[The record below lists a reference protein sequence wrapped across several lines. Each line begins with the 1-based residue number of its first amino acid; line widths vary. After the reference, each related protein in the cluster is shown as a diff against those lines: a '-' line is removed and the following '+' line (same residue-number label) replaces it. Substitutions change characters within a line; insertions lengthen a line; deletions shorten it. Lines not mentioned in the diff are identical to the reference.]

1 MESKQFST
9 PDVSA
14 LGRSQ
19 YEAGSEDRVRLLL
32 IENDPEDARRAREA
46 FETVTTDTEIEVAT
60 DGSAALELLCDRVE
74 ESEPIPDLVLL
85 ALDLPE
91 VDGFEFLETVRD
103 DEDLVQLPVL
113 VLAES
118 SASSDV
124 NDSYERAANAYLAKP
139 SDPDEFETVAGAIE
153 RFWFRRV
160 SLPPHGF

>member
-1 MESKQFST
+1 MESKQLST
-9 PDVSA
+9 SDASA

-19 YEAGSEDRVRLLL
+19 YEAGSENRARVLL

-46 FETVTTDTEIEVAT
+46 FETVATETEIEVAT
-60 DGSAALELLCDRVE
+60 DGSAALEFLRERVE
-74 ESEPIPDLVLL
+74 ESERVPDLVLL

-91 VDGFEFLETVRD
+91 VDGFEFLETVRG

-113 VLAES
+113 VLTES
-118 SASSDV
+118 SASDDV
-124 NDSYERAANAYLAKP
+124 HDSYERAANAYLAKP
-139 SDPDEFETVAGAIE
+139 SDADEFETVAGAIE

>member
-9 PDVSA
+9 PDAST

-19 YEAGSEDRVRLLL
+19 YETGAEDRARLLL
-32 IENDPEDARRAREA
+32 IENDPDDARRAQEA
-46 FETVTTDTEIEVAT
+46 FETVATETEIEVAT
-60 DGSAALELLCDRVE
+60 DGAAALEYLRERVE
-74 ESEPIPDLVLL
+74 GSDPTPDLVLL

-91 VDGFEFLETVRD
+91 VDGFEFLETVRG

-113 VLAES
+113 VLTDS

-153 RFWFRRV
+153 RFWFQRV